1 MSRKSRLVT
10 PPLFCFSSS
19 FKCNKYLIRNGFG
32 ELPNN
37 SDAAPLKWF
46 QSPTDKNFDVYASWN
61 ILNWFPVDDSLLT
74 QQQQKKKKKDSG
86 NLFNF
91 VLLLFSV
98 SLLVSNR
105 NSRFFPSLLI
115 LIVRRTM
122 LKKNFKKELSSIN
135 PNRYLIRHQPVRH
148 AVDDTRIWLIILSL
162 KMTSH
167 HFKVI
172 N

>member
-1 MSRKSRLVT
+1 MISVAYWLKFWRLRF
-10 PPLFCFSSS
+10 L
-19 FKCNKYLIRNGFG
+19 KYL
-32 ELPNN
+32 ELISSWWFSPN
-37 SDAAPLKWF
+37 
-46 QSPTDKNFDVYASWN
+46 T
-61 ILNWFPVDDSLLT
+61 T
-74 QQQQKKKKKDSG
+74 TTKKKKKDSG

-91 VLLLFSV
+91 VSLLFSV

-122 LKKNFKKELSSIN
+122 LKKNLKKELSSIN

-162 KMTSH
+162 WRWRHIISKSSTKNLSAVCVCDCWI
-167 HFKVI
+167 KTQDANTI
-172 N
+172 ERRRW